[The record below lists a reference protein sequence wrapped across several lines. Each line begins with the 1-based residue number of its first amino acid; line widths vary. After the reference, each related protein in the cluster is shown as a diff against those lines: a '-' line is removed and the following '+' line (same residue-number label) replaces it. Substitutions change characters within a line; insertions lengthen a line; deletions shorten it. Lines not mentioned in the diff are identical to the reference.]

1 MDGESE
7 SSPNYLII
15 VLPALNQYY
24 GIDIQNTQILHVEI
38 AITKYYHETDIF
50 CKNFMVLPTRITEP
64 NWMNSQSY
72 AAPGMRKMSVRK
84 S

>member
-7 SSPNYLII
+7 SFPNYRII

-50 CKNFMVLPTRITEP
+50 QKFQWYNRLGYKTKLDE
-64 NWMNSQSY
+64 
-72 AAPGMRKMSVRK
+72 
-84 S
+84 